1 MMRQVLS
8 NIRSP
13 ETIDCEVSLRM
24 KFRHLLLFLMCLL
37 CLGADADTNYG
48 VSENSVVATPIGYE
62 KEATLSTGETVKSFS
77 DALSVDDVTNCH
89 AVMFSILYPPR
100 HRKRQFIL
108 RHSGCSCYMCALP
121 APMTNLYQI
130 GKCYLFENPHTV
142 SNVLLSS
149 YAIRQPVPALKM
161 ERDWGTELYCS
172 VKDVDERIKELDG
185 FVARDQSLLKEYR
198 SQLQQL
204 PNETFSR
211 KRRHELK
218 CRILQLEHKL
228 TNDVPNARSKLLKRR
243 KWLETHEASN
253 GGDHEDAIDG
263 SHIVNVAVPIPS
275 MTNDVV
281 RVLNCSRVSTVVTK
295 CTDLEKFVPD
305 QNAVDLVAQ
314 SDVYLSLG
322 LPFEDSLCKRALQK
336 NSALKIFNVTN
347 GCYTIDKNIYVWLTP
362 ENMTTIAANVRRSL
376 LPENKFLSWSCMSL
390 KDQYKNLGL
399 TVAIAHPALEYP
411 CRYFGLRFVRIYDSA
426 GLIKREEIK
435 RIIRD
440 SNAVIILAVEC
451 QMEELPL
458 VVPQGIEVGAIDI
471 FEETALVQFTKLIH
485 RAVDIYTDTE
495 LENTGDNNCEHR

>member
-1 MMRQVLS
+1 MKSNACKALLCYFATVLFAL
-8 NIRSP
+8 ILGVCFIFSP
-13 ETIDCEVSLRM
+13 KMIWPFYPFVW
-24 KFRHLLLFLMCLL
+24 LLPVAVILYGLVIVVIYLCRCRWQLFLKNVVIVAVELVILL
-37 CLGADADTNYG
+37 AAFFSMAILCAIYNDDDG
-48 VSENSVVATPIGYE
+48 VEQLP
-62 KEATLSTGETVKSFS
+62 TLSMTV
-77 DALSVDDVTNCH
+77 
-89 AVMFSILYPPR
+89 
-100 HRKRQFIL
+100 
-108 RHSGCSCYMCALP
+108 
-121 APMTNLYQI
+121 
-130 GKCYLFENPHTV
+130 
-142 SNVLLSS
+142 
-149 YAIRQPVPALKM
+149 
-161 ERDWGTELYCS
+161 
-172 VKDVDERIKELDG
+172 
-185 FVARDQSLLKEYR
+185 
-198 SQLQQL
+198 
-204 PNETFSR
+204 
-211 KRRHELK
+211 
-218 CRILQLEHKL
+218 
-228 TNDVPNARSKLLKRR
+228 ND
-243 KWLETHEASN
+243 
-253 GGDHEDAIDG
+253 EDAIDG

-485 RAVDIYTDTE
+485 RAVVIYTDRE